1 MQRTADFNQMLVAS
15 VFFHLLLMALA
26 FYLPQQVLRNPIEL
40 PVFHVAVVELPGAAS
55 GENIQAPASSGETV
69 ALETPPSAA
78 ISPKPIATK
87 PEASAPTK
95 KIAPPKP
102 VTEKKT
108 APAKAPENKALALL
122 NELSGGEAAKKSLVE
137 ELDQVARLQPRV
149 NGAKQT
155 ADALK
160 LQEKLNALDEV
171 KQTQTKK
178 QPAPPKPI
186 PEAPIQDFEKFK
198 MKEKSRVEAARKSAD
213 DAQALRD
220 AEFEALKNKK
230 APAPSPTLSALER
243 LEELERLTALNALQ
257 AKRNKADS
265 MDKPRVEDSA
275 KAPQLAP
282 LSKREKG
289 DLKALDA
296 IVKSLESLSG
306 STADSVDI
314 KTAPVEV
321 QTRAPSTQGLR
332 GLAVAVESSA
342 PASGSKNSIT
352 ANPPVGVDNGSSGG
366 GQNLQAMYVALIQ
379 RKVDEKWKTPLGS
392 ENRSVQ
398 VSFYIYVK
406 GNIDKPR
413 LIKSSGNRHLDSLAV
428 QAILDAEPLPPF
440 PEGLDMANMHLTLNF
455 TYKPEKS

>member
-1 MQRTADFNQMLVAS
+1 MLLQAN
-15 VFFHLLLMALA
+15 A
-26 FYLPQQVLRNPIEL
+26 F
-40 PVFHVAVVELPGAAS
+40 
-55 GENIQAPASSGETV
+55 APSSSGESQK
-69 ALETPPSAA
+69 LETPSAA
-78 ISPKPIATK
+78 QSPKPIASK
-87 PEASAPTK
+87 PEAPSPAK

-102 VTEKKT
+102 VTEKKI
-108 APAKAPENKALALL
+108 APAKEPENKALALL

-149 NGAKQT
+149 NGVNQSVN
-155 ADALK
+155 ALK

-171 KQTQTKK
+171 RREQAAKK
-178 QPAPPKPI
+178 QSAQPKPI

-198 MKEKSRVEAARKSAD
+198 MQEKSRVEAARKFAD
-213 DAQALRD
+213 DTQALRD
-220 AEFEALKNKK
+220 AEFDALKNASAKK
-230 APAPSPTLSALER
+230 TSPSALSALER
-243 LEELERLTALNALQ
+243 LKELERMTALNTLE
-257 AKRNKADS
+257 AKRDKVGS
-265 MDKPRVEDSA
+265 TDKPKGVDLA

-282 LSKREKG
+282 LSMRDKG

-296 IVKSLESLSG
+296 IVKSLETLSG
-306 STADSVDI
+306 ASSDSVDI
-314 KTAPVEV
+314 KTAPVKV
-321 QTRAPSTQGLR
+321 QTHTPSTKGLR
-332 GLAVAVESSA
+332 GLAVAVDSSS
-342 PASGSKNSIT
+342 PTSGSTNSIT
-352 ANPPVGVDNGSSGG
+352 ANPPVGVKNGTDEG

-392 ENRSVQ
+392 EDRSVQ

-413 LIKSSGNRHLDSLAV
+413 LIKSSGNRHLDSLAI